1 MFTYLWSRSVQVAR
15 LLRRPPTNP
24 RVVEFWW
31 LVSLLV
37 MWVGA
42 HPAAVIS
49 TAERKNGDY
58 LIPGRPLIRNPSL
71 PRSRPPL
78 LRKPLSPPVIGIIAG
93 PSIRYC
99 RQVRWLHFL
108 LIKVRLILHRKTIRL
123 LVNIL
128 VDELG
133 VLALFKR
140 WLFIGSVRAFLMVA
154 AFAEVTV
161 V

>member
-1 MFTYLWSRSVQVAR
+1 
-15 LLRRPPTNP
+15 
-24 RVVEFWW
+24 
-31 LVSLLV
+31 